1 MDPGNCLLISLNTPA
16 SAFPPSSTL
25 WLGKSQ
31 EDSDFINS
39 LLMYFS
45 GIPLPTKKKMA
56 ITHILPFR
64 SFRLEHYRWV
74 QAAPPWLSSSVS
86 IPATDSFSSLTHLKG
101 SPSVLRSSLFCQS
114 SILPPALHLCILSLP
129 PVTPHG
135 GISLFGSCTE
145 LILHFREDIRMPR
158 KDTRKFVTQLCH
170 HLAVGTSEACFPSLN
185 LCIHQ
190 QKDVIS

>member
-1 MDPGNCLLISLNTPA
+1 MDPGNCLLISLNTLA

-114 SILPPALHLCILSLP
+114 SILPPALHLLHSIPSTCYPTWWHLP
-129 PVTPHG
+129 
-135 GISLFGSCTE
+135 LWF
-145 LILHFREDIRMPR
+145 LHR
-158 KDTRKFVTQLCH
+158 T
-170 HLAVGTSEACFPSLN
+170 HLALQRR
-185 LCIHQ
+185 HQ
-190 QKDVIS
+190 DAEKRH